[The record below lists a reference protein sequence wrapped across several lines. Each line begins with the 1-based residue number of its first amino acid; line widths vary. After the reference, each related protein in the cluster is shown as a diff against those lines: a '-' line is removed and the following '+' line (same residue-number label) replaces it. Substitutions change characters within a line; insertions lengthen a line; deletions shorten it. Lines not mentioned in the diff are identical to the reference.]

1 MTAAAQRAP
10 RAAVPSL
17 KLGTVLSYGLLIL
30 ITLLILFP
38 LFVTIS
44 QSFQINSTLYNYPP
58 TIITTDPTLQNW
70 NNLFARE
77 DLMLPRWLANSLVAA
92 SAHTLL
98 VLAISAP
105 AAYAFAR
112 LNFPGKNILFILLLA
127 TLMIPGDV
135 RLIPNYL
142 VLRDLGMLNSL
153 LALILP
159 GAANVFGVFLLRQ
172 FFQSIPTELEEAAI
186 IDGASRFGVFWRIIL
201 PLSVPALVALSIFV
215 FQANWNDF
223 LWPLVVTNNIEQRT
237 LPVGLSILS
246 GTYGPQE
253 RGLVLAA
260 AVFSTLPVL
269 AIYLLFQR
277 QIINGVTF
285 TSGFGG
291 R

>member
-1 MTAAAQRAP
+1 MTRT
-10 RAAVPSL
+10 RSFDL
-17 KLGTVLSYGLLIL
+17 STVVMYALLLLLVL
-30 ITLLILFP
+30 IIVLPIFIT
-38 LFVTIS
+38 VS
-44 QSFQINSTLYNYPP
+44 QSLQTNDTLYRYPP
-58 TIITTDPTLQNW
+58 TILTTNPTLQNW

-77 DLMLPRWLANSLVAA
+77 DLMLPRWLANSVIAA
-92 SAHTLL
+92 TAHTLL
-98 VLAISAP
+98 VLAISSP

-112 LNFPGKNILFILLLA
+112 IKFPGQNILFFLLLA

-142 VLRDLGMLNSL
+142 VLRDLKLLNSIA
-153 LALILP
+153 ALILP

-172 FFQSIPTELEEAAI
+172 FFMSIPTELEEAAI

-201 PLSVPALVALSIFV
+201 PLSTPALVALAIFV

-223 LWPLVVTNNIEQRT
+223 LWPLVVTSQVEQRT
-237 LPVGLSILS
+237 LPVGLSILQGAY
-246 GTYGPQE
+246 GTQE

-260 AVFSTLPVL
+260 SVFSTVPVML
-269 AIYLLFQR
+269 MYLIFQR
-277 QIINGVTF
+277 QIIQGVTF